1 MGHLSVPRAPAAKG
15 NIARHD
21 KGESFE
27 IPVPGTSHRDGD
39 PLADGELTRWTHER
53 GRGSRAEMIVLE
65 KRARVQM
72 SRARV
77 RNRRVLLP
85 SYLNREST
93 SLYPA
98 CTKVHVQLHVL

>member
-53 GRGSRAEMIVLE
+53 GRGSRAELIVLE